1 MVTKKKLT
9 KEEWEAMTGTD
20 MSLILPSDG
29 SIETALESSLNDT
42 GNSERAKSVEQVEV
56 PFEPQQSPTGRE
68 EAAPALVS
76 QEKINS
82 LFFLYKPR
90 SKLSKCQLTSSKSE
104 GQR

>member
-1 MVTKKKLT
+1 MEKWVKCNSKFIL
-9 KEEWEAMTGTD
+9 
-20 MSLILPSDG
+20 LI
-29 SIETALESSLNDT
+29 SSLTIIPIEGYTINTVDDINVQAT
-42 GNSERAKSVEQVEV
+42 ENL
-56 PFEPQQSPTGRE
+56 QQL
-68 EAAPALVS
+68 ALVS